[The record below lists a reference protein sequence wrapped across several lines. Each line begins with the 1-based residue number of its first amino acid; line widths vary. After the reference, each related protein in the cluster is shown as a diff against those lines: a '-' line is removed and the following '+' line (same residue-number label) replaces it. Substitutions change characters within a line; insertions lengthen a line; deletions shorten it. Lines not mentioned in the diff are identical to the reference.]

1 MSVNMNEEQTN
12 ITEETNTV
20 VETPAVTTEEKQ
32 GTPVTPQPTTINP
45 TKKTVKKPKKIGWII
60 TLVFSIISIIAAG
73 AGMYM
78 TVTGLAELEHEVT
91 TSKIPVESIGNGK
104 LKVSQLEVG
113 KKYMAVFTK
122 SEGPAVTTIKVDGEE
137 SALLPS
143 AIPNTEDSIRLFE
156 FTSRKESVTMTLTG
170 ITEKSRGNIDV
181 VESEA
186 YTSYLMKIGIG
197 AIIFAVGIFL
207 GLING
212 ILFIIFL
219 ILFLVKNSKY
229 KRSL

>member
-1 MSVNMNEEQTN
+1 MSVNMNEEQIN

-20 VETPAVTTEEKQ
+20 VETPAVVTEEKQ
-32 GTPVTPQPTTINP
+32 GTPVAPQPTTINP

-60 TLVFSIISIIAAG
+60 TLVFSIISIIVAG
-73 AGMYM
+73 VGMYM
-78 TVTGLAELEHEVT
+78 TVSGLAGLEHEVT

-122 SEGPAVTTIKVDGEE
+122 SEGPVVTTIKVDGEE
-137 SALLPS
+137 SAPLPKV
-143 AIPNTEDSIRLFE
+143 EDSIRLFE
-156 FTSRKESVTMTLTG
+156 FTSRKESVTMTLVG

-219 ILFLVKNSKY
+219 ILFLVKNNKY

>member
-1 MSVNMNEEQTN
+1 MSVNMNEEQIN

-60 TLVFSIISIIAAG
+60 TLVFSIISIIVAG
-73 AGMYM
+73 VGMYM
-78 TVTGLAELEHEVT
+78 TVSGLAGLEHEVT

-122 SEGPAVTTIKVDGEE
+122 SEGPVVTTIKVDGEE
-137 SALLPS
+137 SAPLPKV
-143 AIPNTEDSIRLFE
+143 EDSIRLFE
-156 FTSRKESVTMTLTG
+156 FTSRKESVTMTLVG

-219 ILFLVKNSKY
+219 ILFLVKNNKY